1 MVSRVLTRK
10 LLRDLWHQKRSLIA
24 LIAILTVGVG
34 VYASL
39 ASVHLDLDAAR
50 MRYYDR
56 YRLSDFTVDVKRA
69 PEWTLEVV
77 RTQPNVREAY
87 GRVYLQVLLDLE
99 SAVRPIPCVALSIPG
114 NSTDVINGIMMRSGS
129 SFSADDARQ
138 AILEHQFA
146 HANHLEPGDRIKVT
160 LLDKQ
165 HDLRVV
171 GTAMS
176 PEFVYLIPPGGGL
189 SVNVH
194 RASGDRHGG
203 RSYRCCGRAGVPAGH
218 LPERIGGSPG
228 ERLRLSPDPAGYGVM
243 FLPRRFLQDAADL
256 SGAYNQ
262 VVGLAVDNSRN
273 GLEETLRIIKS
284 ELDEYGVTNTTG
296 DRLKRQKVQ
305 LGLRNDLELEIVSGL
320 TEKDLIV
327 ARPDTTMETGAKVSA
342 QVATAN

>member
-1 MVSRVLTRK
+1 MSRVLTRK
-10 LLRDLWHQKRSLIA
+10 LLRDLWQRKRSLIA

-99 SAVRPIPCVALSIPG
+99 SAVRPIPGVALSIPG

-129 SFSADDARQ
+129 SFSADDARE

-189 SVNVH
+189 S
-194 RASGDRHGG
+194 
-203 RSYRCCGRAGVPAGH
+203 
-218 LPERIGGSPG
+218 
-228 ERLRLSPDPAGYGVM
+228 PDPAGYGVM

-273 GLEETLRIIKS
+273 GLEETLLIIKS